1 MKTVNIEE
9 ENLQISW
16 TIWETSMKF
25 SGKIWLI
32 IILKAAKVTYL
43 SAFLGLRCDL
53 GKKLL
58 SFISY
63 HCPD

>member
-25 SGKIWLI
+25 AGKMWLI
-32 IILKAAKVTYL
+32 IILKAVKVTYL
-43 SAFLGLRCDL
+43 PAFLRLTCDL
-53 GKKLL
+53 AYAAK
-58 SFISY
+58 S
-63 HCPD
+63 C

>member
-43 SAFLGLRCDL
+43 PAFLGLRCDL
-53 GKKLL
+53 G
-58 SFISY
+58 
-63 HCPD
+63 